1 MRRRLGATPPMVI
14 AVIAMITV
22 LGVRMN
28 STVHLWLT
36 NRRAL
41 LVIVGVVGDS
51 RMARRRLRRGRAA
64 CHGRRIRCR
73 GAG

>member
-14 AVIAMITV
+14 AVMAMITV

-51 RMARRRLRRGRAA
+51 TMQSS
-64 CHGRRIRCR
+64 
-73 GAG
+73 

>member
-1 MRRRLGATPPMVI
+1 MRRRLGATLPMVI
-14 AVIAMITV
+14 AVMAMITV

-36 NRRAL
+36 NRRTL

-51 RMARRRLRRGRAA
+51 TMQSS
-64 CHGRRIRCR
+64 
-73 GAG
+73 